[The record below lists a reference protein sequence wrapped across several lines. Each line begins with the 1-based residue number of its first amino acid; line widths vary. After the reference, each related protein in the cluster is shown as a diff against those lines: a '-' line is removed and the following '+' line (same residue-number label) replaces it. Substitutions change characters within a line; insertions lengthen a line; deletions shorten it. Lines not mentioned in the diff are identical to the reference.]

1 MILTKEK
8 GHYSKIGFKCGL
20 EIHQRLS
27 TEHKLFCSCSARL
40 TDNIPYTSIERS
52 QRAVAGELGLVDR
65 STSFESSRDRTFV
78 YNVFRESSCL
88 VDIDEEPPHD
98 VNPEAVGIALR
109 IAASMDCRIPD
120 EIEPMRKEV
129 VDGSDPSAFQR
140 SMIVGYGGTLDVG
153 GRGIPISSI
162 FLEEESSGI
171 EDTKGNIAVYNV
183 DRLGIPLI
191 EIDTDPV
198 IASPQEAKE
207 VAMKIGLML
216 RLTGRAQRGI
226 GSIRQDVNVSVSEG
240 TRVEIKGLQDLS
252 MMDEVIEHE
261 VERQLKLIEIK
272 KELAKRKTGFGNV
285 VNLTSIFK
293 GSKAKIVG
301 DALQAGGVVMGM
313 ALKGFKGILGYE
325 VDANRRL
332 GSEISDYAKK
342 AGVKGIIHSDEK
354 LEGYGFTDSEIEDV
368 SKELGL
374 KEGDAFIMIAARK
387 DICERAMAFA
397 RQRAEIAVE
406 GVPPETRA
414 ANSKDPTT
422 RFMRPLPGGSRMYPE
437 TDSKPIPVDAKMRK
451 HADAGRIDI
460 ERITKE
466 LEDRIKN
473 KQISD
478 QMLWSPELQLFNMI
492 CDAHNGLNPQFVA
505 SVLVEKFKELKRSGI
520 DIDAIDDGVIIYIF
534 GKYADKSITKNAVE
548 ELLKAVPRSTAQ
560 VDKLIGS
567 RLRRMDYESVKSLV
581 KKLGL
586 KDRGE
591 ITRRIMSEYR
601 LVVDGEEL
609 GKAVEESLK

>member
-52 QRAVAGELGLVDR
+52 QRAVAGELGIVDR

-109 IAASMDCRIPD
+109 VAASMDCRVPD

-140 SMIVGYGGTLDVG
+140 SMIVGYNGGLEVD
-153 GRGIPISSI
+153 GRRVPISSI

-171 EDTKGNIAVYNV
+171 EDTKGNVAVYNV

-207 VAMKIGLML
+207 VAMKIGLLL
-216 RLTGRAQRGI
+216 RLTGHAQRGI
-226 GSIRQDVNVSVSEG
+226 GSIRQDVNVSVSGG
-240 TRVEIKGLQDLS
+240 TRVEIKGMQDLS

-261 VERQLKLIEIK
+261 VERQLKLIEIRK
-272 KELAKRKTGFGNV
+272 DLVKRKTGFGDPMD
-285 VNLTSIFK
+285 LTGLLK

-301 DALQAGGVVMGM
+301 DVVRAGGVVMGM
-313 ALKGFKGILGYE
+313 RLSGFKGILGYE
-325 VDANRRL
+325 VDVNRRL

-342 AGVKGIIHSDEK
+342 AGVRGIIHSDEK
-354 LEGYGFTDSEIEDV
+354 LEGYGFGKDEIAMI

-374 KEGDAFIMIAARK
+374 KDDDAFIMVAAKR
-387 DICERAMAFA
+387 DVCERAMSFA
-397 RQRAEIAVE
+397 KQRAEMAIE

-437 TDSKPIPVDAKMRK
+437 TDSKPIPVGAKMHK
-451 HADAGRIDI
+451 QAKDNVVSI

-473 KQISD
+473 RQIAD
-478 QMLWSPELQLFNMI
+478 QMLWSPELQLFNAI
-492 CDAHNGLNPQFVA
+492 CDAHKELNPQFVA
-505 SVLVEKFKELKRSGI
+505 STLVEKFKELRRNGV
-520 DIDAIDDGVIIYIF
+520 DIDAIDDDVIIHIF
-534 GKYADKSITKNAVE
+534 GKYADKEITKNAVE
-548 ELLKAVPRSTAQ
+548 ELLKAVPKSTAQ
-560 VDKLIGS
+560 VDKLVEG
-567 RLRRMDYESVKSLV
+567 RLKRMDYASVKDMV
-581 KKLGL
+581 KKLGI
-586 KDRGE
+586 KDKGE
-591 ITRRIMSEYR
+591 IIRRIMSEHR

-609 GKAVEESLK
+609 GRAVEEFLK